1 MTLLLQGRSRSLC
14 RKIGRGSRQQ
24 SSIAD
29 APEIACN
36 ILAWKGGY
44 ALKKEFEL
52 LNKIQLFSSLND
64 QELRQISDKIRIK
77 LFKKNEAIL
86 REEDTNEYMY
96 TILSGGVKVIQISED
111 GRETVLAMHSAGD
124 FFGEM
129 SLIDGKTMPA
139 TILALED
146 TLTAII
152 SKKEFSYLI
161 TQHERVLDKLL
172 IILCSRLR
180 EAWERIQIL
189 NFNNASQRMKMLFTL
204 LSREYGEKKADGIT
218 LNIKLTHQDIAN
230 MVGITRETVT
240 RVLDKWQK
248 DREVSILK
256 NKHIHLNFDFLKGD
270 FRWIVRK

>member
-1 MTLLLQGRSRSLC
+1 MERGNTL
-14 RKIGRGSRQQ
+14 KT
-24 SSIAD
+24 D
-29 APEIACN
+29 
-36 ILAWKGGY
+36 
-44 ALKKEFEL
+44 FEL
-52 LNKIQLFSSLND
+52 LKKIQLFSSLNN

-77 LFKKNEAIL
+77 LFKKNEPIL

-96 TILSGGVKVIQISED
+96 TILSGRVKVIQSSED

-146 TLTAII
+146 TRTAII
-152 SKKEFSYLI
+152 SKKEFNYLI
-161 TQHERVLDKLL
+161 KHHEKVFEKLL

-180 EAWERIQIL
+180 EAWERIQML
-189 NFNNASQRMKMLFTL
+189 NFNNASQRMKTLFTML
-204 LSREYGEKKADGIT
+204 AGEYGEKNADGIT

-248 DREVSILK
+248 DREISILK
-256 NKHIHLNFDFLKGD
+256 NKHIQLSFDFLKRD
-270 FRWIVRK
+270 FRWTPRK